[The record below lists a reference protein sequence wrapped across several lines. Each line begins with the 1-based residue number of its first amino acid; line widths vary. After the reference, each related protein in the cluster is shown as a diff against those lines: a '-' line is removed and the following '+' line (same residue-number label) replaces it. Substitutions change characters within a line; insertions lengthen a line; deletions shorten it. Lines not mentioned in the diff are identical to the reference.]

1 MRRKRDND
9 CFQIAFDI
17 REGMMRELSVI
28 LEASTT
34 TERKV
39 LK

>member
-1 MRRKRDND
+1 MTVFRLPLT
-9 CFQIAFDI
+9 DI
-17 REGMMRELSVI
+17 REGMMRERELPVI